1 MGLIDGVKTVIL
13 KVNLH
18 RVTGNW
24 KRTAPE
30 FLSCQIKLYMTKYF
44 HLSFKLIWQFV

>member
-1 MGLIDGVKTVIL
+1 MGLVDGVKTVIL

-24 KRTAPE
+24 RKQTAPE
-30 FLSCQIKLYMTKYF
+30 FLSCQIKTI
-44 HLSFKLIWQFV
+44 HD